1 MYENKYRIFYQ
12 VSYKDMSILRDYFYK
27 FRGLFSHSFV
37 MLNKHT
43 FDNAIPVI
51 NNEYLCVG
59 ILKEKY
65 ISERI
70 YNIVEFCYINKEDYD
85 KSSKLNIEE
94 IIHICNRKYMKRYKA
109 IHYNIID

>member
-59 ILKEKY
+59 IFLEH
-65 ISERI
+65 ISFL
-70 YNIVEFCYINKEDYD
+70 NCFNNVFKS
-85 KSSKLNIEE
+85 KSS
-94 IIHICNRKYMKRYKA
+94 
-109 IHYNIID
+109 